1 MTITVFSLNVSS
13 AGKGPF
19 KAGKVKNMHQRCTFL
34 EATENIRIVDVV
46 HNMKLY
52 IMLSISI
59 KPILREKFHFI
70 SFHFT
75 LKLFSLLTKLQGG
88 LFAPPDLFL
97 SGLF

>member
-13 AGKGPF
+13 AGKGSF

-34 EATENIRIVDVV
+34 GATENIIIVDVV

-59 KPILREKFHFI
+59 KPVLREKFPFMI
-70 SFHFT
+70 F
-75 LKLFSLLTKLQGG
+75 
-88 LFAPPDLFL
+88 
-97 SGLF
+97 

>member
-19 KAGKVKNMHQRCTFL
+19 KAGRVKNMHQRCTFL
-34 EATENIRIVDVV
+34 GATENIRIVDVV

-75 LKLFSLLTKLQGG
+75 LKLFSLLTKLQGARG
-88 LFAPPDLFL
+88 LICTSRSLP
-97 SGLF
+97 

>member
-13 AGKGPF
+13 VGKRPF

-34 EATENIRIVDVV
+34 GATENIIIVDVV

-59 KPILREKFHFI
+59 KPVLREKLPFMIF
-70 SFHFT
+70 
-75 LKLFSLLTKLQGG
+75 
-88 LFAPPDLFL
+88 
-97 SGLF
+97 

>member
-13 AGKGPF
+13 AGKRPF

-34 EATENIRIVDVV
+34 GATENIIIVDFL

-59 KPILREKFHFI
+59 KPVLREKFPFMI
-70 SFHFT
+70 F
-75 LKLFSLLTKLQGG
+75 
-88 LFAPPDLFL
+88 
-97 SGLF
+97 